1 MTVFGKYRFSCLLS
15 SLLVLLIITPLVHD
29 FTIVRIALS
38 LFFSYILISSV
49 FAISG
54 KTLFLRI
61 GILLAA
67 PSFLLNWLYS
77 YHQNLLIERIALSA
91 DIICFTY
98 LTLVLFLNLK
108 QVSQITFEVIA
119 AGLSV
124 FLLLGLLWSF
134 IFSLI
139 ESFFPGSFSGI
150 DTAAGDPR
158 FRFLYF
164 SFVTL
169 TTLGYGDVAATKP
182 IAQSWTVLEAVIGQ
196 IYLVVIISGLVA
208 IVISNRFK
216 RKEPF
221 AK

>member
-1 MTVFGKYRFSCLLS
+1 MTVFGKYRFSFLLS
-15 SLLVLLIITPLVHD
+15 SLLLLLLITPMVFD
-29 FTIVRIALS
+29 YPIVRVTLS
-38 LFFSYILISSV
+38 LFLSYILISSV

-54 KTLFLRI
+54 EKLFLRI

-67 PSFLLNWLYS
+67 PSFFLNWLYS

-91 DIICFTY
+91 DIICFSY

-108 QVSQITFEVIA
+108 QVSQVTFEVIA

-124 FLLLGLLWSF
+124 YLLLGLLWSF
-134 IFSLI
+134 IFAFV
-139 ESFFPGSFSGI
+139 ESCIPGSFSGI
-150 DTAAGDPR
+150 DSAAGDLR

-169 TTLGYGDVAATKP
+169 TTLGYGDIAATNP

-196 IYLVVIISGLVA
+196 IYLVVIISGLVGM
-208 IVISNRFK
+208 VISNKLEKKNLFK
-216 RKEPF
+216 
-221 AK
+221 